1 MTHVGPTAQSTRA
14 ATPGQKR
21 ADISQVLEQT
31 MRRVSTAVS
40 VVTVLLMLTGFI
52 ITVLT
57 HPALNPTG
65 QAALAPS
72 RLFRPVQ
79 EDWGFWA
86 MSVGI
91 VLLALLPTV
100 RVILALG
107 LFLRSR
113 AWPDVL
119 VALVVLFELLF
130 SIWVSR

>member
-79 EDWGFWA
+79 EEGA
-86 MSVGI
+86 QIGLHPGRPVGRAGL
-91 VLLALLPTV
+91 VQAPLAGLVQHL
-100 RVILALG
+100 RAL
-107 LFLRSR
+107 
-113 AWPDVL
+113 
-119 VALVVLFELLF
+119 
-130 SIWVSR
+130 